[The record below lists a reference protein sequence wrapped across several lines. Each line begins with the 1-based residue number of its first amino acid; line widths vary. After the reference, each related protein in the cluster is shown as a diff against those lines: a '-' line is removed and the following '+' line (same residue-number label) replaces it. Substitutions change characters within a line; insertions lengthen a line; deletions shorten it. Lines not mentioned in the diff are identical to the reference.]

1 MQIYFDF
8 SGYSDIA
15 IGCARILGFVFPENF
30 RMPYLAT
37 SITDF
42 WHRWH
47 ITLST
52 WLRDYIY
59 IPLGGNRHG
68 AVRTA
73 LNLML
78 TMLLGGLWHGA
89 QWTFVAWGG
98 LHGAALCIERALGIG
113 RSGDAPRGAL
123 AIARIAVTFVIVT
136 LAWVLFRAQSFQLAL
151 AVYRALLAGGPGPAL
166 FDGWQAVL
174 ATGIVAFAA
183 LRIVADRYTASLRW
197 PHMSWTFQA
206 ATLAGLLV
214 ALQLFSWSGLSPT
227 FIYFK
232 F

>member
-15 IGCARILGFVFPENF
+15 IGSARLLGLVFPENF
-30 RMPYLAT
+30 NMPYLAT

-52 WLRDYIY
+52 WLRDYLY
-59 IPLGGNRHG
+59 FPLGGSRDG
-68 AVRTA
+68 LPATLR
-73 LNLML
+73 NLML

-98 LHGAALCIERALGIG
+98 FHGAMLCFERLVGIG
-113 RSGDAPRGAL
+113 HERTPPRGVIAL
-123 AIARIAVTFVIVT
+123 VRVVVTFTLVT
-136 LAWVLFRAQSFQLAL
+136 LAWVLFRAQSFGTAVI
-151 AVYRALLAGGPGPAL
+151 VYRELFAGGGGTALLT
-166 FDGWQAVL
+166 GWQAVL
-174 ATGIVAFAA
+174 TIGIVAFGAARLGLERLKFQPSWLA
-183 LRIVADRYTASLRW
+183 LRPLA
-197 PHMSWTFQA
+197 QA
-206 ATLAGLLV
+206 GALAGLLV
-214 ALQLFSWSGLSPT
+214 ALELLTWPGVSPT

>member
-15 IGCARILGFVFPENF
+15 IGCARMLGFVFPENF

-37 SITDF
+37 SVTDF

-52 WLRDYIY
+52 WLRDYVY
-59 IPLGGNRHG
+59 IPLGGNRYG
-68 AVRTA
+68 AART
-73 LNLML
+73 LINLML

-89 QWTFVAWGG
+89 QWTFVVWGG
-98 LHGAALCIERALGIG
+98 VHGIALCVERVLGIG
-113 RSGDAPRGAL
+113 RAGDAPRGVVA
-123 AIARIAVTFVIVT
+123 AVRIVVTFTIVT
-136 LAWVLFRAQSFQLAL
+136 LAWVLFRAQSFAVAL
-151 AVYRALLAGGPGPAL
+151 AVYRALFAGGWGPSL

-174 ATGIVAFAA
+174 AAGIVAFAVV
-183 LRIVADRYTASLRW
+183 RVVVVRYGGSLQW
-197 PHMSWTFQA
+197 PQLSMRFQA
-206 ATLAGLLV
+206 AALAGLLV
-214 ALQLFSWSGLSPT
+214 ALQLFSWAGISPT